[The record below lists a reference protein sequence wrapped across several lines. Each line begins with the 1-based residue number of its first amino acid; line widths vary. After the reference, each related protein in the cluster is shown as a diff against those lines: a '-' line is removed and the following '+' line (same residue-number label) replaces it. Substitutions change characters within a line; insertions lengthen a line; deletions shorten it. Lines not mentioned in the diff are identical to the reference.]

1 MYRQGLPALDLYIE
15 RDTPRTPRAGRYYLF
30 LQGAIIATSATLKAA
45 QALYLAQK
53 AALGYQPPPP
63 PPPDPRQALVQES
76 QDDYLDRGE
85 AHWATSTRYR
95 ARGRPTRR

>member
-15 RDTPRTPRAGRYYLF
+15 RDTPRTPRTGRYYLF
-30 LQGAIIATSATLKAA
+30 LRGAIIATSATLKAA
-45 QALYLAQK
+45 QAAYQAQK

-63 PPPDPRQALVQES
+63 PPADAQATLAREAQE
-76 QDDYLDRGE
+76 DYLERAE

-95 ARGRPTRR
+95 ERGRPRR